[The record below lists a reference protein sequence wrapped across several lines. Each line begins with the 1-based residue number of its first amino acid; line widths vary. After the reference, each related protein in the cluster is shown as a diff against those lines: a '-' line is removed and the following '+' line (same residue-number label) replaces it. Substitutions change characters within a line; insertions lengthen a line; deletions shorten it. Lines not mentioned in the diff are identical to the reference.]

1 MQPLNSRLLAHGAVA
16 GLISGAIVMA
26 WFFVVDVV
34 AGQPLATPVLLAGVL
49 LDRQIVHATF
59 GVLAGYTILH
69 YGIFLALGAAAAVA
83 LRLIGVTPGLR
94 HGLVFGVGVLNAVH
108 YGALLVTDGQMLT
121 ALPAG
126 HVLLANGLGG
136 MGLAAYLHYAI
147 GAGEPLGLGGLQ
159 RYRNLSQGIATGLV
173 GAATVAVWFL
183 VVDIVMGRPFFTPA
197 ALGSAVFLGASSPEE
212 VQTTVGVIGSYTVLH
227 LAAFCG
233 VGFVLVWVSER
244 IEETPGLWMLAL
256 MGFIIVEAGFMGV
269 AGLLGGWVSGTLGW
283 ITVAVGNVLAV
294 GTMGRWIW
302 ITHPGLKK
310 RLVEQPVTTMV

>member
-1 MQPLNSRLLAHGAVA
+1 MQPVNSRLLAHGAVG
-16 GLISGAIVMA
+16 GLISGAVVMA

-34 AGQPLATPVLLAGVL
+34 AGQPLATPVLLAGAL

-59 GVLAGYTILH
+59 GVLAAYTILH
-69 YGIFLALGAAAAVA
+69 YGIFVVLGAAAAVA

-159 RYRNLSQGIATGLV
+159 RHRNLSQGIATGLV

-197 ALGSAVFLGASSPEE
+197 ALGSAVFLGASSPGE
-212 VQTTVGVIGSYTVLH
+212 VQTTLGVIASYTVLH
-227 LAAFCG
+227 VVAFCG

-244 IEETPGLWMLAL
+244 IEDTPGLWMLAL

-283 ITVAVGNVLAV
+283 ITVVVGNVLAV
-294 GTMGRWIW
+294 GAMGRWIW
-302 ITHPGLKK
+302 ITHPRLKE
-310 RLVEQPVTTMV
+310 RLVEQPVATMV